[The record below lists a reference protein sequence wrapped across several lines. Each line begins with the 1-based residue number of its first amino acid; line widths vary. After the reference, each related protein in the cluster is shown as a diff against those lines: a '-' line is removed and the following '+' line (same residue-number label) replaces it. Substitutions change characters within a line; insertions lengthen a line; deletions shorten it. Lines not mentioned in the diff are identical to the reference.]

1 MYIESCGPNVRPVCS
16 FLPPWA
22 RNPRTDII
30 TSFSSPPPPQ
40 TPRGKWHCPGCNL
53 KAPKKK
59 FKRPSLTWR
68 IKEDDELVRAGVQED
83 LPPPPPPP
91 APISAPESPEAPSHS
106 SPAAA
111 EAALP
116 VENEDTN
123 AAAVGTSE
131 TINNAP
137 STNNAK
143 AAKKRPQKSEKD
155 LAVCHTLL
163 SELGGH
169 DESWPFLAPVNTK
182 QFPTYKKIIKTPMDI
197 STIRKKLNDGMCV
210 F

>member
-1 MYIESCGPNVRPVCS
+1 M
-16 FLPPWA
+16 
-22 RNPRTDII
+22 
-30 TSFSSPPPPQ
+30 
-40 TPRGKWHCPGCNL
+40 
-53 KAPKKK
+53 
-59 FKRPSLTWR
+59 
-68 IKEDDELVRAGVQED
+68 RAGVQEE

-91 APISAPESPEAPSHS
+91 APIPAPESPEAP
-106 SPAAA
+106 PAPTPAVV

-116 VENEDTN
+116 AENEDTS
-123 AAAVGTSE
+123 AAVVGTPE
-131 TINNAP
+131 TTIIAP

-143 AAKKRPQKSEKD
+143 AAKKKAVRPQKSEKD

-197 STIRKKLNDGMCV
+197 STIRKKLNDGM
-210 F
+210 